1 MRGKIDIQPRSG
13 NSLCVQIPVGRF
25 ELVGYNSNMAKVGR
39 PSSYS
44 PDRAEVVLQR
54 MYTGESIRSICRSP
68 GMPEYETISTWR
80 IRNPDFATQ
89 YAHARRAQVEARI
102 EDATEMLLQTPMCSV
117 PDPDG
122 GVSERVD
129 GAAVQLLRTRVDLAK
144 WEASKLLRG
153 PMMAPLDY
161 GDKVQTEISGPD
173 GGAIQAAI
181 TVEFVRPKSSE

>member
-1 MRGKIDIQPRSG
+1 
-13 NSLCVQIPVGRF
+13 
-25 ELVGYNSNMAKVGR
+25 
-39 PSSYS
+39 
-44 PDRAEVVLQR
+44 
-54 MYTGESIRSICRSP
+54 
-68 GMPEYETISTWR
+68 MPEYETISTWR

-102 EDATEMLLQTPMCSV
+102 EDATEMLLHTPMCSV

-153 PMMAPLDY
+153 LHTIDNKPAPLDY

-173 GGAIQAAI
+173 GGAIPVTLADSIAQARKRVGI
-181 TVEFVRPKSSE
+181 DE

>member
-1 MRGKIDIQPRSG
+1 
-13 NSLCVQIPVGRF
+13 
-25 ELVGYNSNMAKVGR
+25 MAGGR
-39 PSSYS
+39 PSKYT
-44 PDRAEVVLQR
+44 PALAERILQR
-54 MYTGESIRSICRSP
+54 MYSGESLRHICSDDD
-68 GMPEYETISTWR
+68 MPDRGTVILWR
-80 IRNPDFATQ
+80 IRDDGFCNQ

-102 EDATEMLLQTPMCSV
+102 EDATEMLLHTPMCSV

-153 PMMAPLDY
+153 LHTVDNKPTPLDY

-173 GGAIQAAI
+173 GGAVA
-181 TVEFVRPKSSE
+181 FVVKSILEE

>member
-1 MRGKIDIQPRSG
+1 
-13 NSLCVQIPVGRF
+13 
-25 ELVGYNSNMAKVGR
+25 
-39 PSSYS
+39 
-44 PDRAEVVLQR
+44 
-54 MYTGESIRSICRSP
+54 
-68 GMPEYETISTWR
+68 MPEYETISTWR

-102 EDATEMLLQTPMCSV
+102 EDATEMLLETPMCSV

-153 PMMAPLDY
+153 FAKADTPLDY
-161 GDKVQTEISGPD
+161 GDKVQQEISGPD
-173 GGAIQAAI
+173 GGPIPVTVAAVDLTDDQLASLI
-181 TVEFVRPKSSE
+181 AERKA

>member
-1 MRGKIDIQPRSG
+1 MPLILRPDLDVR
-13 NSLCVQIPVGRF
+13 L
-25 ELVGYNSNMAKVGR
+25 EYNSAMGR
-39 PSSYS
+39 PSSYTPEIAERILLKMYS
-44 PDRAEVVLQR
+44 GESLRHICEADDMPDRTTVDL
-54 MYTGESIRSICRSP
+54 
-68 GMPEYETISTWR
+68 WR
-80 IRNPDFATQ
+80 VRNDEFSRQ

-102 EDATEMLLQTPMCSV
+102 EDASEMLLHTPMCSV

-153 PMMAPLDY
+153 LHTVDNKPTPLDY

-173 GGAIQAAI
+173 GGAVA
-181 TVEFVRPKSSE
+181 FVVKSILED